1 MYYQN
6 FHFTLSDAVNLLELP
21 VMSECVKMTI
31 EDFLKNVLVLPNRIV
46 IPMFTDSDLID
57 INNLRKPHP
66 KVKREVLV
74 NKFV

>member
-1 MYYQN
+1 
-6 FHFTLSDAVNLLELP
+6 
-21 VMSECVKMTI
+21 MSECVKMTI